1 MAKYIVS
8 ATVQALTYRQK
19 GCNMKT
25 IGLIGGMS
33 WESSIE
39 YYRIINEAVREQM
52 GGLHSAP
59 IVMHSVEF
67 EDIRA
72 LQDKG
77 EWAELTDI
85 MADMAR
91 GLKWAGAD
99 FILICTNTMHIMADD
114 VQRRA
119 GIDVLHIADA
129 TGVEIQRAGLKK
141 VGLLGTRFTMEKD
154 FYTRRLKDGFGIEA
168 IIPEEAERQ
177 EVHDIIFKELCAGV
191 IRPESKA
198 RLKEII
204 SGLSS
209 RGAEGI
215 ILGCTEIPLI
225 IGQGDVSLP
234 VFDTT
239 RIHAMAAVRRA
250 MPQAG

>member
-1 MAKYIVS
+1 
-8 ATVQALTYRQK
+8 
-19 GCNMKT
+19 
-25 IGLIGGMS
+25 MS

-39 YYRIINEAVREQM
+39 YYRIINLAVREQM
-52 GGLHSAP
+52 GGLHSAKC
-59 IVMHSVEF
+59 IMHSVEF
-67 EDIRA
+67 EDIRK
-72 LQDKG
+72 LQEAG

-85 MADMAR
+85 LADAAR

-129 TGVEIQRAGLKK
+129 TGEEIRRAGLDK
-141 VGLLGTRFTMEKD
+141 VGLLGTKFTMEKD
-154 FYTRRLKDGFGIEA
+154 FYRGRLKDKFGVEA
-168 IIPEEAERQ
+168 IIPGESERQ
-177 EVHDIIFKELCAGV
+177 EVHDIIFKELCAG
-191 IRPESKA
+191 ILRPESKE

-204 SGLSS
+204 AGLGS

-225 IGQGDVSLP
+225 IGQGDASLP

-239 RIHAMAAVRRA
+239 RIHAMAAVKRA
-250 MPQAG
+250 MG